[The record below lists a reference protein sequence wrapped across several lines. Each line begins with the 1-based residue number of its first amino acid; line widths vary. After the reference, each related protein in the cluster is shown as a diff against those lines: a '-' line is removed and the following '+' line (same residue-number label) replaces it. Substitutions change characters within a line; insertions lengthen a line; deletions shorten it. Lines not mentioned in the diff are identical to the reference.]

1 MVAIGMEKNG
11 NRFKTGRG
19 TDIFGEELGMLLT
32 VDVDNLL
39 IFSFTQQVFIRYLPI
54 TRCVLDDMEC

>member
-1 MVAIGMEKNG
+1 MGMEKNG

-32 VDVDNLL
+32 VDVENLL
-39 IFSFTQQVFIRYLPI
+39 ISSFIRQAFIRYLPI
-54 TRCVLDDMEC
+54 TRCVLDDTEC